1 MIVPQQITS
10 KHILATTGYP
20 TYYFPWVEIEKG
32 IYAWDGSLL
41 SNTPLR
47 EVIDASPVKDK
58 RIYLVEND
66 PKNID
71 KLPDNL
77 QEVKHITR
85 DITFSDKT
93 LHNIQMSKTITYYL
107 RLMSQ
112 DNAGVV
118 VDYILSMKYEA
129 NLSDNYRRNLIRIGT
144 YNIFRT
150 YLVRFFKRLYYPEIP
165 PNARP
170 KPAVIENIGRLKRK
184 EISIYKPTG

>member
-1 MIVPQQITS
+1 LIVPQQITS

-77 QEVKHITR
+77 QEVKHRTR

-93 LHNIQMSKTITYYL
+93 LHNTQMSKKNL
-107 RLMSQ
+107 
-112 DNAGVV
+112 
-118 VDYILSMKYEA
+118 LS
-129 NLSDNYRRNLIRIGT
+129 
-144 YNIFRT
+144 
-150 YLVRFFKRLYYPEIP
+150 
-165 PNARP
+165 
-170 KPAVIENIGRLKRK
+170 
-184 EISIYKPTG
+184 

>member
-1 MIVPQQITS
+1 MIVPQQTTS

-107 RLMSQ
+107 RLIDES
-112 DNAGVV
+112 
-118 VDYILSMKYEA
+118 L
-129 NLSDNYRRNLIRIGT
+129 
-144 YNIFRT
+144 
-150 YLVRFFKRLYYPEIP
+150 
-165 PNARP
+165 
-170 KPAVIENIGRLKRK
+170 
-184 EISIYKPTG
+184 